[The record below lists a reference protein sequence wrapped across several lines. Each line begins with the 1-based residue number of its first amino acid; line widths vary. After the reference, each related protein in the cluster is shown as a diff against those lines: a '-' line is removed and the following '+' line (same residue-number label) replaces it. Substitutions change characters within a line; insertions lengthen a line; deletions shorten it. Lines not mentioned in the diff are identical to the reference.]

1 MYQLPSSLS
10 LSSLSYACARNLRPP
25 RGAPDDTRG
34 GVRIAGGE
42 TSQST
47 HRWRAYGR
55 KEDRR
60 PFISTPSPYCD
71 SPIIGLRVEGGT
83 DKAHY
88 SSHQEAVGPTAPGLL
103 RCAMGPT
110 VFKFDNYLTIKLG

>member
-55 KEDRR
+55 KKTGGRLFPRR
-60 PFISTPSPYCD
+60 
-71 SPIIGLRVEGGT
+71 
-83 DKAHY
+83 
-88 SSHQEAVGPTAPGLL
+88 LL
-103 RCAMGPT
+103 IAI
-110 VFKFDNYLTIKLG
+110 LQ